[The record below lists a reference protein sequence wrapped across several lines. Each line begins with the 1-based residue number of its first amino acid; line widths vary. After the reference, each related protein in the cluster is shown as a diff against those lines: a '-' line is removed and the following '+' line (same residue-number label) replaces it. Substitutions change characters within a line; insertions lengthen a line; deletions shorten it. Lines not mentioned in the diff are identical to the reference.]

1 MNKNLNQTSKVNNK
15 ILIKETQK
23 HYSSIDMLLEGGQKI
38 EDAIIAFSTWGVLN
52 KNRSNAI
59 LICHALSGDQYA
71 AGINPVNK
79 KEGWWQNMIGPN
91 KVLDTNKY
99 FIICPNVLGGCMG
112 TTGPSSINKSS
123 KKPYGLSFPIYTI
136 KDIVNMQ
143 VKLIDYLKIE
153 QLFSILGGSMGG
165 MQVLEWASS
174 HSNRVYTAIP
184 IAASY
189 RHTAQNIAFHEVGR
203 QAIMNDPNW
212 NEGNYYEQIEKPR
225 HGLAVARM
233 IAHITYLS
241 EGAFQKK
248 FGRDMQNKVLSWGF
262 DADFQVESYL
272 RHQGTSFVDR
282 FDANCYLYLT
292 RAMDYFDLT
301 TQYDGNLSLAFKNN
315 KCKYLVVSFSSDWL
329 FPTSESRTILKALN
343 KVEAD
348 VSFIEIQS
356 DKGHDSF
363 LLDVPEFHSIIKGFI
378 EGAANKKGLTNMVN

>member
-71 AGINPVNK
+71 AGINPVTK

-112 TTGPSSINKSS
+112 TTGPSSINKNS
-123 KKPYGLSFPIYTI
+123 KRPYGLSFPIYTI

>member
-71 AGINPVNK
+71 AGINPVTK
-79 KEGWWQNMIGPN
+79 KEGWWQNIIGPN

-112 TTGPSSINKSS
+112 TTGPSSINKNS
-123 KKPYGLSFPIYTI
+123 KRPYGLSFPIYTI

-184 IAASY
+184 IAGSY

-301 TQYDGNLSLAFKNN
+301 SQYHGNLSLAFKNN

-363 LLDVPEFHSIIKGFI
+363 LLDVPEFHSILKGFI
-378 EGAANKKGLTNMVN
+378 EGAANKKGLTNMVD

>member
-1 MNKNLNQTSKVNNK
+1 MKNNLNKSLEDSRENLVDEIQ
-15 ILIKETQK
+15 KE
-23 HYSSIDMLLEGGQKI
+23 YGPIDMLLEGGQKLQNT
-38 EDAIIAFSTWGVLN
+38 IIAYNTWGKLN

-71 AGINPVNK
+71 AGINPVTK
-79 KEGWWQNMIGPN
+79 KEGWWQNMIGAN
-91 KVLDTNKY
+91 RILDTNKY

-112 TTGPSSINKSS
+112 TTGPSSININSEE
-123 KKPYGLSFPIYTI
+123 PYGLSFPIYTI
-136 KDIVNMQ
+136 KDMVNMQ
-143 VKLIDYLKIE
+143 VKLIDHLKIE
-153 QLFSILGGSMGG
+153 QLFCILGGSMGG

-203 QAIMNDPNW
+203 QAIMNDLNW
-212 NEGNYYEQIEKPR
+212 NKGNYYKNVEKPR

-272 RHQGTSFVDR
+272 RHQGISFVDR

-292 RAMDYFDLT
+292 RAMDYFDLAN
-301 TQYDGNLSLAFKNN
+301 QHDGNLPMAFKDS
-315 KCKYLVVSFSSDWL
+315 KCKYLIISFSSDWL
-329 FPTSESRTILKALN
+329 FPTSESRTIIKALN

-348 VSFIEIQS
+348 VSFIEILS

-363 LLDVPEFHSIIKGFI
+363 LLNVKEFHKTLKGFI
-378 EGAANKKGLTNMVN
+378 DGAASKKNLN

>member
-15 ILIKETQK
+15 ILIKGTQK
-23 HYSSIDMLLEGGQKI
+23 HYASIDMLLEGGQKI

-71 AGINPVNK
+71 AGINPVTK

-123 KKPYGLSFPIYTI
+123 KRPYGLSFPIYTI

-212 NEGNYYEQIEKPR
+212 NEGNYYEQIKKPR

-301 TQYDGNLSLAFKNN
+301 SQYHGNLSLAFKNN

-363 LLDVPEFHSIIKGFI
+363 LLDVPEFHSILKGFI
-378 EGAANKKGLTNMVN
+378 EGAANKKGLTNMVD

>member
-1 MNKNLNQTSKVNNK
+1 MNKNLNQTLKINNK
-15 ILIKETQK
+15 ILIKGTQK
-23 HYSSIDMLLEGGQKI
+23 HYASIDMLLEGGQKI

-71 AGINPVNK
+71 AGINPVTK
-79 KEGWWQNMIGPN
+79 KEGWWQNIIGPN

-123 KKPYGLSFPIYTI
+123 KRPYGLSFPIYTI

-363 LLDVPEFHSIIKGFI
+363 LLDVPEFHSILKGFI
-378 EGAANKKGLTNMVN
+378 EGAANKKGLTNMVD

>member
-15 ILIKETQK
+15 ILIKGTQK
-23 HYSSIDMLLEGGQKI
+23 HYASIDMLLEGGQKI

-71 AGINPVNK
+71 AGINPVTK

-203 QAIMNDPNW
+203 QAIMNDPHW

>member
-1 MNKNLNQTSKVNNK
+1 MKNNLNKSLEDSRENLVDGIQ
-15 ILIKETQK
+15 KE
-23 HYSSIDMLLEGGQKI
+23 YGPIDMLLEGGQKLQN
-38 EDAIIAFSTWGVLN
+38 AIITYNTWGKLN
-52 KNRSNAI
+52 KNKSNAI
-59 LICHALSGDQYA
+59 LICHALTGDQYA
-71 AGINPVNK
+71 AGINPVTK
-79 KEGWWQNMIGPN
+79 KEGWWDSIIGPN
-91 KVLDTNKY
+91 KILDTNKY

-112 TTGPSSINKSS
+112 TTGPSSLNKITHTT
-123 KKPYGLSFPIYTI
+123 YGMSFPIYTI
-136 KDIVNMQ
+136 KDMVNMQ
-143 VKLIDYLKIE
+143 LKLIDFLKIE
-153 QLFSILGGSMGG
+153 QLFCILGGSMGG

-174 HSNRVYTAIP
+174 YSERVYTAIP

-212 NEGNYYEQIEKPR
+212 NKGNYHQNEEKPSR
-225 HGLAVARM
+225 GLAVARM

-272 RHQGTSFVDR
+272 RHQGISFVDR

-292 RAMDYFDLT
+292 RAMDYFDLAN
-301 TQYDGNLSLAFKNN
+301 QHDGDLPMAFKDS
-315 KCKYLVVSFSSDWL
+315 KCKYLIISFSSDWL
-329 FPTSESRTILKALN
+329 FPTSESRTIIKALN

-348 VSFIEIQS
+348 VSFIEILS

-363 LLDVPEFHSIIKGFI
+363 LLNVKEFHKTLKGFI
-378 EGAANKKGLTNMVN
+378 DGAASKKNLN

>member
-15 ILIKETQK
+15 ILIKGTQK
-23 HYSSIDMLLEGGQKI
+23 HYASIDMLLEGGQKI

-123 KKPYGLSFPIYTI
+123 KRPYGLSFPIYTI

-363 LLDVPEFHSIIKGFI
+363 LLDVPEFHSILKGFI
-378 EGAANKKGLTNMVN
+378 EGAANKKGLTNMVD

>member
-1 MNKNLNQTSKVNNK
+1 MNKNLNQISKVNNK

-112 TTGPSSINKSS
+112 TTGPSSINKNS
-123 KKPYGLSFPIYTI
+123 KRPYGLSFPIYTI

-184 IAASY
+184 IAGSY

-301 TQYDGNLSLAFKNN
+301 SQYHGNLSLAFKNN

-363 LLDVPEFHSIIKGFI
+363 LLDVPEFHSILKGFI
-378 EGAANKKGLTNMVN
+378 EGAANKKGLTNMVD

>member
-71 AGINPVNK
+71 AGINPVTK

-99 FIICPNVLGGCMG
+99 FIICPNILGGCMG
-112 TTGPSSINKSS
+112 TTGPSSINKNS
-123 KKPYGLSFPIYTI
+123 KRPYGLSFPIYTI

-363 LLDVPEFHSIIKGFI
+363 LLDVPEFHSILKGFI
-378 EGAANKKGLTNMVN
+378 EGAANKKGLTNMVD

>member
-23 HYSSIDMLLEGGQKI
+23 HYSSVNMLLEGGQKI
-38 EDAIIAFSTWGVLN
+38 EDAVIAFSTWGVLN

-71 AGINPVNK
+71 AGINPVTK
-79 KEGWWQNMIGPN
+79 KEGWWQNIIGPN

-184 IAASY
+184 IAGSY

-203 QAIMNDPNW
+203 QAIMNDPHW

-363 LLDVPEFHSIIKGFI
+363 LLDVPEFHSILKGFI

>member
-71 AGINPVNK
+71 AGINPVTK

-123 KKPYGLSFPIYTI
+123 KRPYGLSFPIYTI

-184 IAASY
+184 IAGSY

-329 FPTSESRTILKALN
+329 FPTSESRTIIKALN

-363 LLDVPEFHSIIKGFI
+363 LLDVPEFHSILKGFI
-378 EGAANKKGLTNMVN
+378 EGAANKKGLTNMVD

>member
-71 AGINPVNK
+71 AGINPVTK
-79 KEGWWQNMIGPN
+79 KEGWWQNIIGPN

-123 KKPYGLSFPIYTI
+123 KRPYGLSFPIYTI

-184 IAASY
+184 IAGSY

-301 TQYDGNLSLAFKNN
+301 SQYHGNLSLAFKNN

>member
-23 HYSSIDMLLEGGQKI
+23 HYSSVNMLLEGGQKI
-38 EDAIIAFSTWGVLN
+38 EDAVIAFSTWGVLN

-71 AGINPVNK
+71 AGINPVTK
-79 KEGWWQNMIGPN
+79 KEGWWQNIIGPN

-123 KKPYGLSFPIYTI
+123 KRPYGLSFPIYTI

-203 QAIMNDPNW
+203 QAIMNDPHW

>member
-23 HYSSIDMLLEGGQKI
+23 HYSSIDMILEGGQKI

-71 AGINPVNK
+71 AGINPVTK

-123 KKPYGLSFPIYTI
+123 KRPYGLSFPIYTI

-184 IAASY
+184 IAGSY

-329 FPTSESRTILKALN
+329 FPTSESRTIIKALN

-363 LLDVPEFHSIIKGFI
+363 LLDVPEFHSILKGFI
-378 EGAANKKGLTNMVN
+378 EGAANKKGLTNMVD

>member
-71 AGINPVNK
+71 AGINPVTK

-203 QAIMNDPNW
+203 QAIMNDPHW

>member
-23 HYSSIDMLLEGGQKI
+23 HYSSVNMLLEGGQKI

-112 TTGPSSINKSS
+112 TTGPSSINKNS
-123 KKPYGLSFPIYTI
+123 KRPYGLSFPIYTI

-184 IAASY
+184 IAGSY

-301 TQYDGNLSLAFKNN
+301 SQYHGNLSLAFKNN

-363 LLDVPEFHSIIKGFI
+363 LLDVPEFHSILKGFI
-378 EGAANKKGLTNMVN
+378 EGAANKKGLTNMVD

>member
-71 AGINPVNK
+71 AGINPVTK
-79 KEGWWQNMIGPN
+79 KEGWWQHMIGPN

-99 FIICPNVLGGCMG
+99 FIICPNILGGCMG
-112 TTGPSSINKSS
+112 TTGPSSINKNS
-123 KKPYGLSFPIYTI
+123 KRPYGLSFPIYTI

-184 IAASY
+184 IAGSY

-212 NEGNYYEQIEKPR
+212 NKGNYYEQIEKPR

-329 FPTSESRTILKALN
+329 FPTSESRTILKALI

-363 LLDVPEFHSIIKGFI
+363 LLDVPEFHSILKGFI
-378 EGAANKKGLTNMVN
+378 EGAANKKGLTNMVD

>member
-15 ILIKETQK
+15 ILIKGTQK
-23 HYSSIDMLLEGGQKI
+23 HYASIDMLLEGGQKI

-71 AGINPVNK
+71 AGINPVTK
-79 KEGWWQNMIGPN
+79 KEGWWQNIIGPN

-112 TTGPSSINKSS
+112 TTGPSSINKNS
-123 KKPYGLSFPIYTI
+123 KRPYGLSFPIYTI

-301 TQYDGNLSLAFKNN
+301 
-315 KCKYLVVSFSSDWL
+315 
-329 FPTSESRTILKALN
+329 
-343 KVEAD
+343 
-348 VSFIEIQS
+348 
-356 DKGHDSF
+356 
-363 LLDVPEFHSIIKGFI
+363 
-378 EGAANKKGLTNMVN
+378 

>member
-15 ILIKETQK
+15 ILIKGTQK
-23 HYSSIDMLLEGGQKI
+23 HYASIDMLLEGGQKI

-71 AGINPVNK
+71 AGINPVTK

-123 KKPYGLSFPIYTI
+123 KRPYGLSFPIYTI

-301 TQYDGNLSLAFKNN
+301 SQYHGNLSLAFKNN

-363 LLDVPEFHSIIKGFI
+363 LLDVPEFHSILKGFI
-378 EGAANKKGLTNMVN
+378 EGAANKKGLTNMVD

>member
-1 MNKNLNQTSKVNNK
+1 MKNNLNKSLEDSRENLVDK
-15 ILIKETQK
+15 IQK
-23 HYSSIDMLLEGGQKI
+23 TYGPIDMLLEGGQKLQNV
-38 EDAIIAFSTWGVLN
+38 IITYNTWGKLN

-71 AGINPVNK
+71 AGINPVTK
-79 KEGWWQNMIGPN
+79 KEGWWQNMIGAN
-91 KVLDTNKY
+91 RILDTNKY

-112 TTGPSSINKSS
+112 TTGPSSININSEE
-123 KKPYGLSFPIYTI
+123 PYGLSFPIYTI
-136 KDIVNMQ
+136 KDMVNMQ
-143 VKLIDYLKIE
+143 VKLIDHLKIE
-153 QLFSILGGSMGG
+153 QLFCILGGSMGG

-203 QAIMNDPNW
+203 QAIMNDLNW
-212 NEGNYYEQIEKPR
+212 NKGNYYKNVEKPR

-272 RHQGTSFVDR
+272 RHQGISFVDR

-292 RAMDYFDLT
+292 RAMDYFDLAN
-301 TQYDGNLSLAFKNN
+301 QHDGNLPMAFKDS
-315 KCKYLVVSFSSDWL
+315 KCKYLLVSFSSDWL

-343 KVEAD
+343 KVGAD

-363 LLDVPEFHSIIKGFI
+363 LLDVPEFHNILKGFI
-378 EGAANKKGLTNMVN
+378 EGAADKKDLN

>member
-99 FIICPNVLGGCMG
+99 FIICPNILGGCMG

-123 KKPYGLSFPIYTI
+123 KRPYGLSFPIYTI

-301 TQYDGNLSLAFKNN
+301 SQYHGNLSLAFKNN

-363 LLDVPEFHSIIKGFI
+363 LLDVPEFHSILKGFI
-378 EGAANKKGLTNMVN
+378 EGAANKKGLTNMVD

>member
-1 MNKNLNQTSKVNNK
+1 MKNNLNKSLEDSRENLVDK
-15 ILIKETQK
+15 IQK
-23 HYSSIDMLLEGGQKI
+23 TYGPIDMLLEGGQKLQNV
-38 EDAIIAFSTWGVLN
+38 IITYNTWGKLN

-71 AGINPVNK
+71 AGINPVTK
-79 KEGWWQNMIGPN
+79 KEGWWQNMIGAN
-91 KVLDTNKY
+91 RILDTNKY

-112 TTGPSSINKSS
+112 TTGPSSININSEE
-123 KKPYGLSFPIYTI
+123 PYGLSFPIYTI
-136 KDIVNMQ
+136 KDMVNMQ
-143 VKLIDYLKIE
+143 VKLIDHLKIE
-153 QLFSILGGSMGG
+153 QLFCILGGSMGG

-203 QAIMNDPNW
+203 QAIMNDLNW
-212 NEGNYYEQIEKPR
+212 NKGNYYKNVEKPR

-272 RHQGTSFVDR
+272 RHQGISFVDR

-292 RAMDYFDLT
+292 RAMDYFDLAN
-301 TQYDGNLSLAFKNN
+301 QHDGNLPMAFKDS
-315 KCKYLVVSFSSDWL
+315 KCKYLIISFSSDWL
-329 FPTSESRTILKALN
+329 FPTSESRTIIKALN

-348 VSFIEIQS
+348 VSFIEILS

-363 LLDVPEFHSIIKGFI
+363 LLNVKEFHKTLKGFI
-378 EGAANKKGLTNMVN
+378 DGAASKKNLN